1 MIFRFV
7 FPLLGLLGRHLGR
20 LEALLG
26 RLGDLLGPSEAV
38 LEQFL
43 ELLGRSWSVGKPK
56 QREAKDTEK
65 NSEDQRC
72 WPLGAL
78 LGRLLGRVAGIMELS
93 RRVWGASWKFLR
105 LSMRGLE
112 RSLGVLGGLQ
122 PIKLVSGAVRES
134 ADPPKNPGGAPW
146 RRVAPPRAAP
156 WAYSDIN
163 NTRTHIHIHVH
174 IQIHIH
180 IHVHIQVH
188 IHKHLG
194 ADVVNES
201 RRSRSGKRPPRGRKR
216 FPGSPKRAPE
226 GPEEAQ
232 RRLTTGGSRKH
243 VQETPTGIVIAIVI
257 VRHYFTCSG
266 KTFPEHAKWGRF
278 GLHQSQI
285 VY

>member
-163 NTRTHIHIHVH
+163 NTRTHIQIHIQMHIHIH
-174 IQIHIH
+174 THIHIH
-180 IHVHIQVH
+180 IHIYTHIYIYIH
-188 IHKHLG
+188 I
-194 ADVVNES
+194 
-201 RRSRSGKRPPRGRKR
+201 
-216 FPGSPKRAPE
+216 
-226 GPEEAQ
+226 
-232 RRLTTGGSRKH
+232 
-243 VQETPTGIVIAIVI
+243 
-257 VRHYFTCSG
+257 
-266 KTFPEHAKWGRF
+266 
-278 GLHQSQI
+278 
-285 VY
+285 